1 MNDIVTFAYFYS
13 MYIIIFS
20 LIIQSLFI
28 TNHTQLIIYQRIIRI
43 YLSFILKF
51 YIKNINYSLFYILN
65 DIYGLIS
72 KENQKF

>member
-28 TNHTQLIIYQRIIRI
+28 TNHTQFIIYQRIIRI